1 MSSSGKWLVI
11 AEKPSVAAD
20 IAKAL
25 GGFEKKSDHYESDRY
40 CVSWAVGHLVELLS
54 PEEIDVK
61 YKRWL
66 LQDLPILPEK
76 FEYKPKEGQ
85 KDRLEHIKALARR
98 KETQG
103 FINACDAG
111 REGELIFREVVDYSG
126 EQKPIRRLWLQSMTK
141 DAILTGFKT
150 LKDGKEFDPL
160 GDAARCRAESDWLI
174 GMNGTRAIT
183 RRLRPKAAK
192 GSSWSVGRV
201 QTPTLALVVKRETEI
216 LRHRPEVFW
225 SVEGRFSTAS
235 HEYSGQWFDP
245 HFKRAEQSDEDSA
258 IREREDRI
266 FSKEV
271 MEKIMADIQANKAK
285 AVASETRKESK
296 EIAPQLFD
304 LTTLQREANRKF
316 GMSASRT
323 LQAAQRLYEKH
334 KVLTYPRTD
343 SKYLPE
349 DYEEHCHG
357 MLDKLVSLSG
367 SLGSS
372 AKKIKKSGLL
382 NKARIFNNKMISD
395 HFAII
400 PTGEFSDKLE
410 GDDSRIYDLVL
421 KRFLAAFMSH
431 AVWAKVE
438 RITVVGAQSFRTRV
452 QDLQEPGWREA
463 YGLDTEEESKLPKL
477 DENNPNGKANV
488 QVLGHEVTENATRP
502 APRLSEAKLLSLM
515 EHCGKTVVD
524 ENFAEALSNKGIGT
538 PATRADIIE
547 NLIIKEYMQRAGRA
561 LKATPKGIRL
571 IDVLSRV
578 PVTGLASVELTGE
591 MEHDLKEVEKGGKK
605 RSEFMKNMREYAAE
619 IVEKAKSFEYDAIY
633 EKENALG
640 ECPRCK
646 KGQVREAFWAYKCDS
661 GLGKNTQRTTTKGAD
676 GVTDKCE
683 FIIWKDKN
691 QRYIDRSL
699 VADVLKHKKFGPI
712 EFQTNAGNPY
722 EAFVTVNENGFFL
735 LDDNGVPIETK
746 SLATAEVL
754 REEEVSL
761 TSLGFPARLVETE
774 IAYLCE
780 FRVSGEAGAVPVAAA
795 MIAGGADGDEAAG
808 TGEASG
814 EANGKA
820 KAKAKGT
827 KSGAAKASAKKPPA
841 KPKKEKKLSA
851 RMPKLLCG
859 HPVSFEDFKR
869 FIISGSTP
877 PITDF
882 KSKKGRPFA
891 ATLLLKPNGNFEFK
905 FESRKKLLEGEGGA
919 APKPKSPKKA
929 TTKAKVVKKS
939 AAAAK
944 S

>member
-1 MSSSGKWLVI
+1 MSSNGKWLVI

-25 GGFEKKSDHYESDRY
+25 GGFDKKADHYESDKF
-40 CVSWAVGHLVELLS
+40 CVAWAVGHLVELLS
-54 PEEIDVK
+54 PEDIDVK
-61 YKRWL
+61 FKRWL

-76 FEYKPKEGQ
+76 FEYKAKDGQ
-85 KDRLEHIKALARR
+85 KDRLEHIKALAKR
-98 KETQG
+98 KDTVG

-111 REGELIFREVVDYSG
+111 REGELIFREVFDYSG
-126 EQKPIRRLWLQSMTK
+126 ESKPTQRLWLQSMTK
-141 DAILTGFKT
+141 DSILKGFGS
-150 LKDGKEFDPL
+150 LRDGKEFNPL

-201 QTPTLALVVKRETEI
+201 QTPTLALVVKREMEI
-216 LRHRPEVFW
+216 LRHRPEPYW
-225 SVEGRFSTAS
+225 SIEGRFSTPT
-235 HEYSGQWFDP
+235 HDYSGQWFDP
-245 HFKRAEQSDEDSA
+245 SFKRTEQSEEDSA
-258 IREREDRI
+258 VREKEDRI
-266 FSKEV
+266 FSKEIFDKV
-271 MEKIMADIQANKAK
+271 TKDLEANKASAK
-285 AVASETRKESK
+285 ASETRKESK

-316 GMSASRT
+316 GMPASRT

-349 DYEEHCHG
+349 DYTSHCDG
-357 MLDKLVSLSG
+357 MIEKLVSLSG

-382 NKARIFNNKMISD
+382 NKNRIFNDKMISD

-410 GDDSRIYDLVL
+410 GDDARIYELVL

-431 AVWAKVE
+431 AIWAKVE
-438 RITVVGAQSFRTRV
+438 RITVVGSQSFRTRV

-463 YGLDTEEESKLPKL
+463 YGLDSEEESKLPKL
-477 DENNPNGKANV
+477 NEKDPNGSAQV
-488 QVLGHEVTENATRP
+488 QVLGSDVSEIATRP
-502 APRLSEAKLLSLM
+502 APRLSEARLLGLM
-515 EHCGKTVVD
+515 ENCGKTVEQ
-524 ENFAEALSNKGIGT
+524 ENFAEALSEKGIGT

-547 NLIIKEYMQRAGRA
+547 NLIIKEYMQRSGRA

-571 IDVLSRV
+571 IDVLGRV
-578 PVTGLASVELTGE
+578 PVAGLASVELTGE
-591 MEHDLKEVEKGGKK
+591 MEHDLKMVEKGTKK
-605 RSEFMKNMREYAAE
+605 RADFMKNMREYAAE

-633 EKENALG
+633 QNEGLLG
-640 ECPRCK
+640 ACPRCK
-646 KGQVREAFWAYKCDS
+646 KGQIREAFWAYKC
-661 GLGKNTQRTTTKGAD
+661 NNAD
-676 GVTDKCE
+676 AKSEAKCE

-699 VADVLKHKKFGPI
+699 VQDVLKHKTFGPI
-712 EFQTNAGNPY
+712 EFQTNAGTAY
-722 EAFVTVNENGFFL
+722 EAMVTVNENGFFL
-735 LDDNGVPIETK
+735 LDEKGVPIETK

-754 REEEVSL
+754 QEEEVKL
-761 TSLGFPARLVETE
+761 TCLGFAGRLVETE
-774 IAYLCE
+774 IAYMCE
-780 FRVSGEAGAVPVAAA
+780 FRVNGEQGLPVAAA
-795 MIAGGADGDEAAG
+795 VL
-808 TGEASG
+808 SG
-814 EANGKA
+814 EEPDASKKPA
-820 KAKAKGT
+820 KKPKT
-827 KSGAAKASAKKPPA
+827 AKASTKPAKAPA
-841 KPKKEKKLSA
+841 KPKKEKTLMS
-851 RMPKLLCG
+851 RMPKVLCG
-859 HPVSFEDFKR
+859 HVVTFEDYKR

-891 ATLLLKPNGNFEFK
+891 ASLKLKPNGNFEFK
-905 FESRKKLLEGEGGA
+905 FESRKKLLEGEGGVA
-919 APKPKSPKKA
+919 SEPKPKKEKKA
-929 TTKAKVVKKS
+929 TSKAKVVKKTPAS
-939 AAAAK
+939 K